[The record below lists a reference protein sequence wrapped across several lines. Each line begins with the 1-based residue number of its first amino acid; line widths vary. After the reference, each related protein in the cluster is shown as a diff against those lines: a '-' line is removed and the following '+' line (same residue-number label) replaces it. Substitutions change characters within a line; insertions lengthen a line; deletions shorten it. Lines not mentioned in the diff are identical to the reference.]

1 MLVIVIIALALSL
14 VAIAV
19 GTILI
24 FRISAL
30 FGEFGDFEK
39 DIRNEIAGVKQSVKD
54 MEKEDCT
61 QVYDGLPGVSYDVE
75 KKTLWVN
82 GNMFATGAVSAF
94 EKKPMEE

>member
-1 MLVIVIIALALSL
+1 MIALSIIALVLSL

-30 FGEFGDFEK
+30 FGEFGEFEK
-39 DIRNEIAGVKQSVKD
+39 GINNDIAGLKQAVKD
-54 MEKEDCT
+54 LEKESEH
-61 QVYDGLPGVSYDVE
+61 VVFEGLPGVSYDVE

-94 EKKPMEE
+94 EKKPLEE

>member
-19 GTILI
+19 GIILI

-30 FGEFGDFEK
+30 FGEFGEFEK
-39 DIRNEIAGVKQSVKD
+39 DIRNEIAGLKQAVKD
-54 MEKEDCT
+54 LEKEDCT

-94 EKKPMEE
+94 EKKPLEE

>member
-19 GTILI
+19 GIILI

-30 FGEFGDFEK
+30 FGEFGEFEK
-39 DIRNEIAGVKQSVKD
+39 GVNNDIAGLKQAVKD
-54 MEKEDCT
+54 LEKEDCT

-75 KKTLWVN
+75 KKTLLVS
-82 GNMFATGAVSAF
+82 GNIKAKGWIAAG
-94 EKKPMEE
+94 EIKAEE

>member
-1 MLVIVIIALALSL
+1 MIALSIIALVLSL

-30 FGEFGDFEK
+30 FGEFGEFEK
-39 DIRNEIAGVKQSVKD
+39 GINNDIAGLKQAVKD
-54 MEKEDCT
+54 LEKEDCT

-75 KKTLWVN
+75 KKTLLVS
-82 GNMFATGAVSAF
+82 GNIKAKGWITAGEIKA
-94 EKKPMEE
+94 EE

>member
-30 FGEFGDFEK
+30 FGEFGEFKK
-39 DIRNEIAGVKQSVKD
+39 DIRNEIAGLKHVVKD
-54 MEKEDCT
+54 LEEEDCT

-82 GNMFATGAVSAF
+82 GNIFATGAVSAF
-94 EKKPMEE
+94 EKKPLEE

>member
-1 MLVIVIIALALSL
+1 MIALSIIALVLSL

-30 FGEFGDFEK
+30 FGEFGEFEK
-39 DIRNEIAGVKQSVKD
+39 GINNDIAGLKQAVKD
-54 MEKEDCT
+54 LEKESE
-61 QVYDGLPGVSYDVE
+61 QVVFEGLPGVSYDVE

-94 EKKPMEE
+94 EKKPLEE

>member
-1 MLVIVIIALALSL
+1 MLVIAIIALVLSL

-30 FGEFGDFEK
+30 FGEFEK
-39 DIRNEIAGVKQSVKD
+39 GINNDIAGLKQAVKD
-54 MEKEDCT
+54 LEKESE
-61 QVYDGLPGVSYDVE
+61 QVVFEGLPGVSYDVE

-94 EKKPMEE
+94 EKKPLED